1 MRIQPRRSL
10 SRILQAAVIVCTAAT
25 PLAGQTTANSSF
37 VADGFLVLVT
47 PRTVEAIDMDIAEAE
62 SNLAQATSNQ
72 TAAISQRDG
81 ARAAAEAKKLEINA
95 VKQKL
100 STAKA
105 NKNEVEVS
113 SLTGSRKAMERELEL
128 LEQRESLRTAEID
141 LARQTG
147 ELAAL
152 ARRALAFEKELLIK
166 RLESDAVTEAGPSR
180 STLTSVVLDLEKQTL
195 DARVAY
201 ADKAVDVA
209 TRAKKVAVRQLQ
221 IVEARRRVLV
231 N

>member
-1 MRIQPRRSL
+1 MSVQPRRGL
-10 SRILQAAVIVCTAAT
+10 FRTILAWVIVCTAAA
-25 PLAGQTTANSSF
+25 PLAGQTSSNSSF

-47 PRTVEAIDMDIAEAE
+47 PRTVEAIDTDIAEAE

-72 TAAISQRDG
+72 TTAISQRDG
-81 ARAAAEAKKLEINA
+81 ARIGSEAKKLEIDA
-95 VKQKL
+95 IKKKL

-105 NKNEVEVS
+105 NKNEVEAS
-113 SLTGSRKAMERELEL
+113 SLAASRKALERELAL
-128 LEQRESLRTAEID
+128 LEQRESLRSAEID

-152 ARRALAFEKELLIK
+152 ARRALSFEKELLVK

-180 STLTSVVLDLEKQTL
+180 SSLTSVVLDLEKQTL

-209 TRAKKVAVRQLQ
+209 TRAKKVAERQLQ